1 VRPLAVLGNLSR
13 DLIEGGAR
21 PGGGPFHAARALR
34 LSGDSAM
41 LVTKSAT
48 GDRDALLPPL
58 QALGLPVRWHG
69 GNSTATFAFDYVG
82 DVRRMEVEALGD
94 PWTPDDVRG
103 WAAPALAKTEWVHVA
118 PLSRSD
124 FPAET
129 LAALA
134 QGRRIL
140 LDAQGLVRS
149 PATGPL
155 VLDDDYDPALLGHIA
170 VLKLA
175 EEEAQVVLDDF
186 TEASVRRLGVPE
198 VLLTLGSRG
207 SIVYTNDAVVRVPAR
222 PVDVEPTGAG
232 DGFSAAY
239 VAARAHGH
247 SPVTAARRATATI
260 GAVLERRLAAQRGL
274 AQG

>member
-13 DLIEGGAR
+13 DLVEGGAR

-34 LSGDSAM
+34 LSGDAAV
-41 LVTKSAT
+41 LVTKSASA
-48 GDRDALLPPL
+48 DRGALLPPL

-69 GNSTATFAFDYVG
+69 GSSTATFAFDYVG
-82 DVRRMEVEALGD
+82 DVRRMEVRALGD
-94 PWTPDDVRG
+94 PWTPEDVNG
-103 WAAPALAKTEWVHVA
+103 WAAAALGEVDWVHVA

-124 FPAET
+124 FPPET

-155 VLDDDYDPALLGHIA
+155 VLDADYDPALLRHIA

-175 EEEAQVVLDDF
+175 EEEARVVLDDF
-186 TEASVRRLGVPE
+186 SEASVLSLGVPE

-207 SIVYTNDAVVRVPAR
+207 SILYAEGAVVEVPAR
-222 PVDVEPTGAG
+222 PVDVDPTGAG
-232 DGFSAAY
+232 DGFSASY
-239 VAARAHGH
+239 VAARARGC
-247 SPVTAARRATATI
+247 SPVTAARRATATV
-260 GAVLERRLAAQRGL
+260 GAVLERRRAQRG
-274 AQG
+274 

>member
-1 VRPLAVLGNLSR
+1 VRPIAVLGNLAC
-13 DLIEGGAR
+13 DLVEGGAR

-34 LSGDSAM
+34 LLGEPAVI
-41 LVTKSAT
+41 LAKSAAR
-48 GDRDALLPPL
+48 DREMMLPPL
-58 QALGLPVRWHG
+58 QAFGLPVRWRG
-69 GNSTATFAFDYVG
+69 GESTATFAFDYVG
-82 DVRRMEVEALGD
+82 DVRRMEVDAIGD
-94 PWTPDDVRG
+94 PWTPQDVLG
-103 WAAPALAKTEWVHVA
+103 WAASALERAQWVHVA

-134 QGRRIL
+134 KGRRIL

-149 PATGPL
+149 PNLGPL
-155 VLDDDYDPALLGHIA
+155 VLDDGYDPDVLKQLA

-186 TEASVRRLGVPE
+186 SEASVRSLGVPE

-207 SIVYTNDAVVRVPAR
+207 SIVYADGAVVTIPAR

-232 DGFSAAY
+232 DGFAAAY
-239 VAARAHGH
+239 VAARARGH
-247 SPVTAARRATATI
+247 APVTAAKRATATI
-260 GAVLERRLAAQRGL
+260 GAVLERRLAERQR
-274 AQG
+274 Q

>member
-1 VRPLAVLGNLSR
+1 VRPLAVLGNLAC
-13 DLIEGGAR
+13 DLVEGGAR

-34 LSGDSAM
+34 LLGDPAV
-41 LVTKSAT
+41 LVAKSAAH
-48 GDRDALLPPL
+48 DREMLLPPL
-58 QALGLPVRWHG
+58 QAMGLPVRWRG
-69 GNSTATFAFDYVG
+69 GASTATFAFDYDG

-94 PWTPDDVRG
+94 PWTPQDVHG
-103 WAAPALAKTEWVHVA
+103 WAADALEKARWVHVA

-134 QGRRIL
+134 KGRRLL

-155 VLDDDYDPALLGHIA
+155 VLDDRYDREVLRHLT

-175 EEEAQVVLDDF
+175 EEEARVVLEDF
-186 TEASVRRLGVPE
+186 SDAAVRSLGVPE

-207 SIVYTNDAVVRVPAR
+207 SIVYADGEVVRVPAR

-239 VAARAHGH
+239 VAARARGH
-247 SPVTAARRATATI
+247 SPVTAARRATAAI
-260 GAVLERRLAAQRGL
+260 GAVLERRLADRQRAARG
-274 AQG
+274 

>member
-1 VRPLAVLGNLSR
+1 VRPLAVLGNLSV
-13 DLIEGGAR
+13 DLIEGAAR

-34 LSGDSAM
+34 LSGDPAV

-48 GDRDALLPPL
+48 TDRDALLPPL
-58 QALGLPVRWHG
+58 QALGLPVRWQG
-69 GNSTATFAFDYVG
+69 GRSTATFAFDYVG
-82 DVRRMEVEALGD
+82 DVRRMEVRALGD
-94 PWTPDDVRG
+94 PWTPEDVTG
-103 WAAPALAKTEWVHVA
+103 WASAALAEVGWVHVA

-129 LAALA
+129 LAAVA
-134 QGRRIL
+134 RGRRIL

-155 VLDDDYDPALLGHIA
+155 VLDGDYDPAILEHIA

-186 TEASVRRLGVPE
+186 SERSVRRLGVPE

-207 SIVYTNDAVVRVPAR
+207 SIVYANGSVVEVPAR
-222 PVDVEPTGAG
+222 PVDVQPTGAG

-239 VAARAHGH
+239 VAARARGH
-247 SPVTAARRATATI
+247 SPVTAARRATAVI
-260 GAVLERRLAAQRGL
+260 GTVLERRRAG
-274 AQG
+274 QG

>member
-1 VRPLAVLGNLSR
+1 VRPLAVLGNLAR
-13 DLIEGGAR
+13 DLVEGGAR

-34 LSGDSAM
+34 LLERPAV
-41 LVTKSAT
+41 LVTRSAT
-48 GDRDALLPPL
+48 ADRDALLPPL
-58 QALGLPVRWHG
+58 QALGLPVRWRG
-69 GNSTATFAFDYVG
+69 GSSTATFAFEYVG
-82 DVRRMEVEALGD
+82 DVRHMEVVALGD

-103 WAAPALAKTEWVHVA
+103 WAAPALEHAEWVHVA

-134 QGRRIL
+134 EGRRVL

-149 PATGPL
+149 PSIGPL
-155 VLDDDYDPALLGHIA
+155 VLDDGYDPALLEHIA

-175 EEEAQVVLDDF
+175 EEEARVVLDDF
-186 TEASVRRLGVPE
+186 SEAAVLRLGVPE

-207 SIVYTNDAVVRVPAR
+207 SIVFANGRVVRVPAR
-222 PVDVEPTGAG
+222 PVDVDPTGAG

-239 VAARAHGH
+239 VDARARGR
-247 SPVTAARRATATI
+247 SPVTAAQHATATI
-260 GAVLERRLAAQRGL
+260 GAVLERRLAAR
-274 AQG
+274 A